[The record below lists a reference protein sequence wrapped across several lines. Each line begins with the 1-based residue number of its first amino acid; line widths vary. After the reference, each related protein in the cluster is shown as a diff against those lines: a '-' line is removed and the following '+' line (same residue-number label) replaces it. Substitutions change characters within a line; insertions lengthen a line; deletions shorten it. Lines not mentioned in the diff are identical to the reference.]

1 MTEQNTTDTAAQE
14 PENGTQTAD
23 ETTTTPPVAS
33 DAAQGA
39 QDASQDASQ
48 GNAETFPREYVEK
61 LRKEAAEARLKAK
74 KADDYAQALFTARVA
89 ATGRLADPSDLPFN
103 TDLVDD
109 LPALEAAIDDLLA
122 QHPHYAARTPRGDI
136 GQGITG
142 ASGADVDL
150 AAMLRGR
157 A

>member
-1 MTEQNTTDTAAQE
+1 MTDQNTTDTTAQE

-23 ETTTTPPVAS
+23 ETTTTTPDAS

-39 QDASQDASQ
+39 QDASQ

-74 KADDYAQALFTARVA
+74 KADDYARALFAARVA
-89 ATGRLADPSDLPFN
+89 ATGRLADPSDLPF
-103 TDLVDD
+103 DPELVDD
-109 LPALEAAIDDLLA
+109 TDALKAAIDELLQA
-122 QHPHYAARTPRGDI
+122 HPHYASRTPQGDI
-136 GQGITG
+136 GQGATTT
-142 ASGADVDL
+142 SDTVDL
-150 AAMLRGR
+150 AGILRAR

>member
-14 PENGTQTAD
+14 PENGPTAD
-23 ETTTTPPVAS
+23 ETTTTPPDAS
-33 DAAQGA
+33 EAAQAAQGA
-39 QDASQDASQ
+39 AQ

-89 ATGRLADPSDLPFN
+89 ATGRLADPSDLPF
-103 TDLVDD
+103 DPELVDD
-109 LPALEAAIDDLLA
+109 MDGLKSAIDELLLA
-122 QHPHYAARTPRGDI
+122 HPHYASRTPQGDI
-136 GQGITG
+136 GQGATTT
-142 ASGADVDL
+142 SDTVDL
-150 AAMLRGR
+150 AGILRAR

>member
-23 ETTTTPPVAS
+23 ETTTTPP
-33 DAAQGA
+33 DA
-39 QDASQDASQ
+39 QDASQ

-74 KADDYAQALFTARVA
+74 KADDYAQQLFSARVA
-89 ATGRLADPSDLPFN
+89 ATGRLADPNDLPFN
-103 TDLVDD
+103 ADLVDD
-109 LPALEAAIDDLLA
+109 LPGLEAAIDDLLTA
-122 QHPHYAARTPRGDI
+122 HPHYAARTPRGDI

>member
-1 MTEQNTTDTAAQE
+1 MTDQNTTDTTAQE

-23 ETTTTPPVAS
+23 ETTTTPPDAS

-39 QDASQDASQ
+39 QDASQ

-89 ATGRLADPSDLPFN
+89 ATGRLADPNDLPFN

-136 GQGITG
+136 GQGG
-142 ASGADVDL
+142 AVRHDDIDL
-150 AAMLRGR
+150 AAILRRG